1 MNGMARVIFL
11 AVSTL
16 LVVSTSAGATDQ
28 LVPGTRLS
36 LKVRNGRE
44 RLSFKSRGTFT
55 IPVAGSADDPTRNGA
70 TLLLLNPNTNESF
83 TFNLPP
89 THWLANSAHTLY
101 KYRDRALVET
111 AQVKVALIGGRSLR
125 VSGRKVGITLGETSQ
140 GALAISLT

>member
-55 IPVAGSADDPTRNGA
+55 IPVAGSADDPTRNGISHPA
-70 TLLLLNPNTNESF
+70 SSQHNAAWAGCISCPVAAR
-83 TFNLPP
+83 LP
-89 THWLANSAHTLY
+89 A
-101 KYRDRALVET
+101 
-111 AQVKVALIGGRSLR
+111 
-125 VSGRKVGITLGETSQ
+125 
-140 GALAISLT
+140 